1 MFDHCLYFNTTS
13 LARLLERAW
22 SAAFAPFELTPPQGF
37 LLRVVLRRPGL
48 SQRELAEIMTIS
60 RPTATRILD
69 GLVGRGLVERRTGE
83 ADAREQHIHPTRA
96 AEQIAEALDA
106 ASAEVTRKLKQVLG
120 KQVFEQAVGQLRGIR
135 TAIG

>member
-22 SAAFAPFELTPPQGF
+22 SAAFAPFGLTPPQGF
-37 LLRVVLRRPGL
+37 LLRVVLKRPGL
-48 SQRELAEIMTIS
+48 SQRELAEIMTIA

-96 AEQIAEALDA
+96 AEQIAGALDA
-106 ASAEVTRKLKQVLG
+106 ASADVTRRLKQALG
-120 KQVFEQAVGQLRGIR
+120 KQVFDQAVGQLRGIR
-135 TAIG
+135 AAIG

>member
-22 SAAFAPFELTPPQGF
+22 SAAFAPFGLTPPQGF
-37 LLRVVLRRPGL
+37 LLRVVLKRPGL
-48 SQRELAEIMTIS
+48 SQRELAEIMTIA

-83 ADAREQHIHPTRA
+83 ADAREQHIHPTCA
-96 AEQIAEALDA
+96 AEQIAGALDA
-106 ASAEVTRKLKQVLG
+106 ASADVTRRLKQALG
-120 KQVFEQAVGQLRGIR
+120 KQVFDQAVGQLRGIR
-135 TAIG
+135 AAIG

>member
-22 SAAFAPFELTPPQGF
+22 SAAFAPFGLTPPQGF
-37 LLRVVLRRPGL
+37 LLRVVLKRPGL
-48 SQRELAEIMTIS
+48 SQRELAEIMTIA

-96 AEQIAEALDA
+96 AEQIAGALDA
-106 ASAEVTRKLKQVLG
+106 ASAEVTRRLKQALG
-120 KQVFEQAVGQLRGIR
+120 KQVFDQAVGQLRGIR
-135 TAIG
+135 AAIG

>member
-22 SAAFAPFELTPPQGF
+22 SAAFAPFGLTPPQGF

-48 SQRELAEIMTIS
+48 SQGELAEIMTIS

-106 ASAEVTRKLKQVLG
+106 ASAEVTRKLKQALG

-135 TAIG
+135 AAIG